1 MATWEEWIQNVGGNL
16 IDKAATAEYS
26 QPYEIQRLRLEQ
38 LGQMGYYTEGQP
50 GTLPRAG
57 TVAGLPT
64 STLLLIGGAVVLFM
78 FMKD

>member
-1 MATWEEWIQNVGGNL
+1 MATWEEWIQNVGGSL

-38 LGQMGYYTEGQP
+38 LGQMGYYTEGQA
-50 GTLPRAG
+50 GTLQKTG
-57 TVAGLPT
+57 TVAGIPN